1 MIGFSLFFDPTMILL
16 VIGGLIA
23 SLASW
28 NVNQTFDKYSRYDN
42 RLGLTG
48 TEVAERMLASYGIRN
63 VKVTRVS
70 GKLTDYYDPAHKEL
84 RLSDRVADA
93 QSISAIGVAAH
104 ECGHALQDANDYA
117 FMRIREHLVPIV
129 NIGSNMSMPILLFGL
144 LLGMNATL
152 IHIGIFLFSFA
163 LIFQLATLPVEFNAS
178 YRAIQ
183 ALENLNLLETQELP
197 YAKKTLQAAALTY
210 VAGTL
215 ASLISLLRIII
226 IFTGNDRD

>member
-1 MIGFSLFFDPTMILL
+1 
-16 VIGGLIA
+16 
-23 SLASW
+23 
-28 NVNQTFDKYSRYDN
+28 
-42 RLGLTG
+42 
-48 TEVAERMLASYGIRN
+48 
-63 VKVTRVS
+63 
-70 GKLTDYYDPAHKEL
+70 
-84 RLSDRVADA
+84 
-93 QSISAIGVAAH
+93 
-104 ECGHALQDANDYA
+104 
-117 FMRIREHLVPIV
+117 
-129 NIGSNMSMPILLFGL
+129 
-144 LLGMNATL
+144 MNATL

>member
-1 MIGFSLFFDPTMILL
+1 MC
-16 VIGGLIA
+16 
-23 SLASW
+23 
-28 NVNQTFDKYSRYDN
+28 
-42 RLGLTG
+42 
-48 TEVAERMLASYGIRN
+48 IRD
-63 VKVTRVS
+63 R
-70 GKLTDYYDPAHKEL
+70 

-129 NIGSNMSMPILLFGL
+129 NIGSNMSMPILLFGF

-197 YAKKTLQAAALTY
+197 YAKKTLQAAALT
-210 VAGTL
+210 L
-215 ASLISLLRIII
+215 SLIHI
-226 IFTGNDRD
+226 